1 MPEKMNAVV
10 CYNPEDYRFEYVDC
24 PRAKDEEVIIKVEGC
39 GICAGDLKAY
49 HGADRFWG
57 GKESWIKAPVI
68 PGHEFYG
75 RIHEIGKIAAKKNE
89 LKVGDLITAEQI
101 IPCGKCYYCKH
112 GKYWMC
118 EIHNIYGFQK
128 DIADGGMAEYM
139 KITENSIIHK
149 IPKSLSMEEAS
160 LIEPLANAV
169 HVVERAEVKFQDIVV
184 LAGAGNIG
192 LLIVQLLSLKTP
204 KKIVVLDINNE
215 RLSIA
220 KKLGADIC
228 INPKEENLTEIIHEI
243 TDGYGCD
250 IYIEAT
256 GSSAGIKQGLNIIR
270 KLGKFIEF
278 SLFREK
284 AVIDWNIIS
293 VKKELDI
300 RGSHLSPYTYSTAIN
315 LLQRKKIKVD
325 RIVTDIFNLREFRD
339 AFKKA
344 GSSDSIKVLLKP

>member
-24 PRAKDEEVIIKVEGC
+24 PRVKDEEVIIKVEGC

-57 GKESWIKAPVI
+57 GEESWIKAPVI

-75 RIHEIGKIAAKKNE
+75 RIQEIGKIAAKKNE
-89 LKVGDLITAEQI
+89 LKIGDLITAEQI

-112 GKYWMC
+112 GKYWKC
-118 EIHNIYGFQK
+118 EIQNIYGFQK
-128 DIADGGMAEYM
+128 DIANGGMAEYM
-139 KITENSIIHK
+139 KIVENSIIHK
-149 IPKSLSMEEAS
+149 VPKSLTMEEAS
-160 LIEPLANAV
+160 MIEPLANAI
-169 HVVERAEVKFQDIVV
+169 HVVERAEVNFQDIVV

-220 KKLGADIC
+220 KKLGADFC

-278 SLFREK
+278 SLFGEE
-284 AVIDWNIIS
+284 VMIDWNIIS

-300 RGSHLSPYTYSTAIN
+300 RGSHLSPYAYPIAIN

-325 RIVTDIFNLREFRD
+325 RIVTHIFNLKEFKD